1 MDRDDSADY
10 ANGHLYQA
18 HNQIQSQELKEM
30 VSSPPNWPVRW
41 GLTIFF
47 LIAVIL
53 VIARWLISSRS

>member
-1 MDRDDSADY
+1 MDREDNADY

-30 VSSPPNWPVRW
+30 VSSPPNCLVRW

-47 LIAVIL
+47 LLAVIL
-53 VIARWLISSRS
+53 VIIRLLIS